1 MSRMHHRRKIASDA
15 IAVFTIGFAIFCL
28 VIGPLLGGLAHAIN
42 AFGNFA
48 QRAAVWIT
56 G

>member
-1 MSRMHHRRKIASDA
+1 MSQRQNPKKVAGDA

-42 AFGNFA
+42 AFGDFG
-48 QRAAVWIT
+48 QRAARWIT